1 MADPLGVIA
10 DDFTGACDVA
20 VQFRKRGLETV
31 ILARTDLLENI
42 QESFD
47 VIVVDT
53 ETRNLTPKEA
63 YEKVRNVVKAFTK
76 NRTKLVYK
84 KIDSTLRGNVGAE
97 IQAIID
103 EAGINGVIVSP
114 AFPKQQ
120 RIVID
125 GRLLINGVPIEKT
138 EYSRDSPASTCG
150 SLVAAVIEK
159 QLKMKVGEIHLS
171 HVRKGVDSLIGTIQ
185 KQIDMGRKVIVAD
198 AELDSDLKMISEASA
213 SLGLLPCGSAGL
225 AGAVASHF
233 TAPSRIIVVSGSVNK
248 VSLKQIETA
257 VKELDVKIIEPS
269 LSGILKSQE
278 RVDEE
283 VRMLVE
289 EAEKALAE
297 GKDVIF
303 RLASS
308 EEIILKIRREGRK
321 LGMGK
326 MQVADLILSILSR
339 ATKTVLDRHKISGLV
354 LVGGDTAIR
363 VMKEL
368 GVEAVRSDSE
378 LLPGVPISRIIG
390 GTLSGMRIVTKA
402 GGFGNPYTLVKII
415 KSLKENS

>member
-1 MADPLGVIA
+1 
-10 DDFTGACDVA
+10 
-20 VQFRKRGLETV
+20 
-31 ILARTDLLENI
+31 
-42 QESFD
+42 
-47 VIVVDT
+47 
-53 ETRNLTPKEA
+53 
-63 YEKVRNVVKAFTK
+63 
-76 NRTKLVYK
+76 
-84 KIDSTLRGNVGAE
+84 
-97 IQAIID
+97 
-103 EAGINGVIVSP
+103 
-114 AFPKQQ
+114 
-120 RIVID
+120 
-125 GRLLINGVPIEKT
+125 
-138 EYSRDSPASTCG
+138 
-150 SLVAAVIEK
+150 
-159 QLKMKVGEIHLS
+159 
-171 HVRKGVDSLIGTIQ
+171 
-185 KQIDMGRKVIVAD
+185 MGRKVMVAD

-233 TAPSRIIVVSGSVNK
+233 AAPSRIMVVSGSVNK

-257 VKELDVKIIEPS
+257 AKELDIKIVEPS

-283 VRMLVE
+283 VGMLVE

-339 ATKTVLDRHKISGLV
+339 AAKTVLDRHKISGLV
-354 LVGGDTAIR
+354 LVGGDTAVR

-390 GTLSGMRIVTKA
+390 GTLSGVRIVTKA

-415 KSLKENS
+415 KSLKESS